1 MPGRSLKKPLPV
13 VIACRLIVP
22 SACRKCVFCSYT
34 EALNSICKIQPWK
47 TEVNVQIIAFPVHIT

>member
-13 VIACRLIVP
+13 VIAYQLIVP
-22 SACRKCVFCSYT
+22 SACRKCVCYSYI

-47 TEVNVQIIAFPVHIT
+47 TEVNVQIIALTVHIT